1 MRFFLMFLC
10 VPLLCV
16 QPALGAEAAV
26 VERQLAKLGGV
37 RTLHVENLGGQDA
50 GPIRDLLIASV
61 QNEGLFVLTEDS
73 EKADA
78 FLRGSAEDL
87 IYTETSRYREG
98 LNARASTSSSRRES
112 GESNYGSSSFGV
124 SDTEDSTSR
133 LRRHEAVAA
142 VRIVLRDGEVVWS
155 AAAESAGA
163 KYHGA
168 AADVAAKLAA
178 QLAKAVERARAMPPD
193 R

>member
-1 MRFFLMFLC
+1 MRRRFSIL
-10 VPLLCV
+10 LLCFC
-16 QPALGAEAAV
+16 AAMTAGESPL
-26 VERQLAKLGGV
+26 VERQLAKLKSV
-37 RTLHVENLGGQDA
+37 RMLHVEELGGQDA
-50 GPIRDLLIASV
+50 GPIRDLLIAAV
-61 QNEGLFVLTEDS
+61 QGEGLFVLTEDP

-98 LNARASTSSSRRES
+98 INARASTSSSRRES
-112 GESNYGSSSFGV
+112 GESSYGAASFGV
-124 SDTEDSTSR
+124 GDTEDASSR

-142 VRIVLRDGEVVWS
+142 VRIVLRDGEVIWS

-163 KYHGA
+163 KYRGA
-168 AADVAAKLAA
+168 AADVAAKVAERLGEAM
-178 QLAKAVERARAMPPD
+178 ERARALQAH